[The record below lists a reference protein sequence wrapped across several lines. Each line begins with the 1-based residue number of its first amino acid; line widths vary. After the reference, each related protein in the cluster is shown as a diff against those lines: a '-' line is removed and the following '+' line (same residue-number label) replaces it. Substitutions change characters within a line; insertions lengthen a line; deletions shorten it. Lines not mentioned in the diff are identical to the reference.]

1 MKIAI
6 IGYGPGGVAAATAA
20 KTFDPSSEIV
30 IITDETLPAHRKP
43 GATMALEHPET
54 RELEI
59 RDWSYDSLKKRG
71 IEVKTGVK
79 VVGGDLDERSLDLV
93 SSDGKSSS
101 IQYDRLIIA
110 TGGVPSVPELPGKDL
125 PGAYTIQSMAET
137 SVIGKELNKADTVAI
152 VGAGFS
158 GLETAERLYKMG
170 KEVHLIIR
178 SRLMRKQL
186 EEEMS
191 EELLSRIPRGIK
203 LHLGS
208 APTSIIGTERVTG
221 IEVGGNTIDTS
232 IVLFMTGVRPN
243 SSLAEKLGLKIG
255 ALGGIAINNLTETSK
270 DGVFAVGDCVEMT
283 DSLSGT
289 PRLMPI
295 GSTAA
300 RAGRQAGVAA
310 VGRDKVYNDTSIML
324 QYDRIFDTDI
334 VCVGHSTT
342 SAKDAGLETE
352 VQYLEDSNEAMKV
365 ALVTSKEGRL
375 IGGQV
380 LSARMGA
387 RVGYEILNR
396 VEAGSTLSE
405 RPLLQARHD
414 QILSLL
420 ERTFGP
426 MK

>member
-30 IITDETLPAHRKP
+30 IITEETLPAHKKP
-43 GATMALEHPET
+43 GATLALEHPET

-71 IEVKTGVK
+71 IEIRTGVK
-79 VVGGDLDERSLDLV
+79 VVGGDLDRKSLELILG
-93 SSDGKSSS
+93 DGKSSVL
-101 IQYDRLIIA
+101 QFDRLIIA
-110 TGGVPSVPELPGKDL
+110 TGGVPSVPDLPGKDL
-125 PGAYTIQSMAET
+125 PGVYTIQSMAET
-137 SVIGKELNKADTVAI
+137 SVIGKELERADTAAI

-158 GLETAERLYKMG
+158 GLETAERLHKMG

-186 EEEMS
+186 EEDMS
-191 EELLSRIPRGIK
+191 EELLSRIPRGIR
-203 LHLGS
+203 LHFGS
-208 APTSIIGTERVTG
+208 APTSVVGTEHVTG
-221 IEVGGNTIDTS
+221 IEVGGETIDTS

-243 SSLAEKLGLKIG
+243 SSLAEKFGLKVG
-255 ALGGIAINNLTETSK
+255 ALGGIVINNLTETSK
-270 DGVFAVGDCVEMT
+270 DGVYAVGDCVEMI
-283 DSLSGT
+283 DSLTGAS
-289 PRLMPI
+289 RLMPI

-300 RAGRQAGVAA
+300 RAGRQAGVVA
-310 VGRDKVYNDTSIML
+310 VGRDKVYSDTSIML

-334 VCVGHSTT
+334 VCIGHSTT

-352 VQYLEDSNEAMKV
+352 VKYLEDPNEAMKV
-365 ALVTSKEGRL
+365 ALVTNKDGRL

-396 VEAGSTLSE
+396 VEAGSTLDE
-405 RPLLQARHD
+405 RPLIQSRHE
-414 QILSLL
+414 QILSLM